1 MNRQLSMEFVRITE
15 QAALRSG
22 RLMGVGDKEGADQ
35 AAVDGMHEQFAK
47 TPVSGTVV
55 IGEGEIDE
63 APMLYIGEHVG
74 AGGEEVDIA
83 VDPVEGTNL
92 VAKGQNGA
100 IAVLAIAPK
109 GCLLHAPDM
118 YMQKICVGPRAKGRI
133 DINASVTENLKN
145 VADAMDREI
154 SDLTVVILDRERHE
168 KIIREA
174 REAGARIRLITDGD
188 VVPSIDCGI
197 QGSGIHMVLGSGGA
211 PEGVLSAVG
220 LKCLGG
226 DMQAKLL
233 PHTDEELRRL
243 HAMGIDDPNK
253 VLTLDDLVKGDD
265 CIFSETATT
274 DCAMLRGVRYFGG
287 GARTS
292 TLVLRYKTGT
302 VRFVDTITVSA
313 TPSRPSVSGNQE
325 IKNSPFRAVFLL
337 WTRTA
342 GVRVQRVQ
350 KVLKVQRVLVGALQK
365 EGAPVCI
372 KPLQPG
378 FARGKTCQPPF
389 GRGKAAP
396 FGGCATTFATV

>member
-174 REAGARIRLITDGD
+174 RAAGARIRLITDGD
-188 VVPSIDCGI
+188 VVPSIDC
-197 QGSGIHMVLGSGGA
+197 GIHMVLGSGGA

-233 PHTDEELRRL
+233 PHTEEEVKRL

-265 CIFSETATT
+265 CIFSETAIT

-302 VRFVDTITVSA
+302 VRFVDTIHRFGD
-313 TPSRPSVSGNQE
+313 PKP
-325 IKNSPFRAVFLL
+325 AVRL
-337 WTRTA
+337 W
-342 GVRVQRVQ
+342 
-350 KVLKVQRVLVGALQK
+350 
-365 EGAPVCI
+365 
-372 KPLQPG
+372 
-378 FARGKTCQPPF
+378 
-389 GRGKAAP
+389 
-396 FGGCATTFATV
+396 